1 MPFPEVY
8 NALEQGVID
17 GQDNPLFT
25 SVLMKFTEVNR
36 YVTKSHHIL
45 TACVLVINRDFWNR
59 LDAATQQIFRE
70 AAYEA
75 QIVNRAANRQGEL
88 QLPRTDESVP
98 AHFRAHNIDYVELT
112 PNERQAFRD
121 AMEPVYTKYRDKIGA
136 GIFDQVVNQVQKF
149 E

>member
-25 SVLMKFTEVNR
+25 SVLMKFTEVNH

-45 TACVLVINRDFWNR
+45 TACVLVVNRDFWNR
-59 LDAATQQIFRE
+59 LDEETQQIFRE

-75 QIVNRAANRQGEL
+75 QLVNRAANRQGEL
-88 QLPRTDESVP
+88 KLPRTGESVP
-98 AHFRAHNIDYVELT
+98 AYFRARNIDYVELT
-112 PNERQAFRD
+112 ATERQAFRQ
-121 AMEPVYTKYRDKIGA
+121 AMEPVYARYRDKIGA
-136 GIFDQVVNQVQKF
+136 DIFDRVLTAVKRFQ
-149 E
+149 